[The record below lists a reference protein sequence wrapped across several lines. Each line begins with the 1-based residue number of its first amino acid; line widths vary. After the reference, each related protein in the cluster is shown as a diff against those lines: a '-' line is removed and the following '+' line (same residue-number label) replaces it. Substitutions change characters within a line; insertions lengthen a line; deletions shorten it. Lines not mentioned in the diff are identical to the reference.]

1 MLIIYLPAQA
11 HTHYDHVV
19 SADGVTVGT
28 YGQSE
33 ASQLP
38 LEHSERV
45 GIVPWQMLSWHKVT
59 VPPSVGSRKTLVLNS
74 LLEENLLQ
82 EPQDVHLAVA
92 PGADDILRRGGELLV
107 AACDKHWLSQTL
119 EKLQHHGCTLQR
131 LVPELHPLA
140 THQMSRLHLIQHEGQ
155 MQALVCTYDS
165 VWRLPLSAA
174 PDTGVTDAIEVFAEP
189 ALGLQAE
196 HLSGQTPTLL
206 TAPLRWL
213 MATQSDWDLAQNG
226 FAQNRRMRLLRWFRQ
241 CLHSAWYSPAWR
253 SSRRALLSLVLVQW
267 VGLNV
272 WAWHDETLLAQQQ
285 VELVQLF
292 RQSLP
297 QTSLVLD
304 PPRQMQ
310 RELNRLQQQSGQLDK
325 QDLLPMLAALSV
337 QWPDA
342 VMPESL
348 DYRQG
353 ELRLK
358 FNLQT
363 SGEAVT
369 GIRLSDST
377 YAWQVHDQEAVLT
390 WRGSP

>member
-19 SADGVTVGT
+19 SADGVSVDT
-28 YGQSE
+28 YGQCE

-38 LEHSERV
+38 VEPGERV
-45 GIVPWQMLSWHKVT
+45 GVVPWQMLSWHKVT

-92 PGADDILRRGGELLV
+92 PGAAGILRRGGELLV
-107 AACDKHWLSQTL
+107 AACDKQWLAQTL
-119 EKLQHHGCTLQR
+119 ERLQHHGCTLQR
-131 LVPELHPLA
+131 LVPELQPLA
-140 THQMSRLHLIQHEGQ
+140 AQQLPRLHLISHEGQ
-155 MQALVCTYDS
+155 TQALVCTHDS
-165 VWRLPLSAA
+165 VWPLPLSAA

-196 HLSGQTPTLL
+196 HISGQTPTLV

-213 MATQSDWDLAQNG
+213 MATQSDWDLAQNE
-226 FAQNRRMRLLRWFRQ
+226 FAQNRRMRLLRWFKL
-241 CLHSAWYSPAWR
+241 CVHSAWYSPVWR
-253 SSRRALLSLVLVQW
+253 SSRIALLSLVLVQW

-272 WAWHDETLLAQQQ
+272 WAWHDESQLAQQQ
-285 VELVQLF
+285 AELVQLF

-310 RELNRLQQQSGQLDK
+310 RELHRLQQQSGQLDK
-325 QDLLPMLAALSV
+325 QDLLPMLTTLSA
-337 QWPDA
+337 QWPDNS
-342 VMPESL
+342 MPESL

-358 FNLQT
+358 FNPQT
-363 SGEAVT
+363 SGDAVA
-369 GIRLSDST
+369 GMNLSDST
-377 YAWQVHDQEAVLT
+377 YAWQVHDQEALLK
-390 WRGSP
+390 WQGSP